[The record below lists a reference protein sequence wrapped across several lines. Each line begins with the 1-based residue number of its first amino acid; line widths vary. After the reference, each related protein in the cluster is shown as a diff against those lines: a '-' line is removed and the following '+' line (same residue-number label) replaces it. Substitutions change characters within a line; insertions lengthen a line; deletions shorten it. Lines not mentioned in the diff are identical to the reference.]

1 MIEPPYFMKKA
12 FITGANGMDSSHLI
26 DFLLEKDYKI
36 FGLVR
41 RNSANGLWRIQHVLD
56 KIELVQGDMLD
67 AGSLAKAIKLIQ
79 PDEIYALAAQS
90 FVKHSFEAPV
100 YTADATGLGTLR
112 LIEAVREN
120 CKTAKVFQAS
130 SSEMFGKVKETPQT
144 ETTPFY
150 PRSPYGCAKVFAHHA
165 CINYREAYNMFISCG
180 ISFNHE
186 SPRRGEE
193 FVSRKIT
200 KTVAKMKHELDNYGE
215 IKSILTL
222 GNLDAKRDFGWA
234 PSYVEGFWKTLQQDK
249 PDDYIFATG
258 ITNSIENF
266 VEVAFKC
273 IGIVDWRK
281 YVRISDEHKRPSEV
295 DVLCGDATKAREK
308 LGWTPKV
315 GFEQMIKLMIE
326 ADL

>member
-1 MIEPPYFMKKA
+1 MSKKVV
-12 FITGANGMDSSHLI
+12 FITGANGMDASHLI

-36 FGLVR
+36 YGLVR

-56 KIELVQGDMLD
+56 RIELVQGDMLD
-67 AGSLAKAIKLIQ
+67 AGSLAKAIHLIK

-120 CKTAKVFQAS
+120 HKKAKIFQAS
-130 SSEMFGKVKETPQT
+130 SSEMFGKIQETPQK
-144 ETTPFY
+144 ETTKFY
-150 PRSPYGCAKVFAHHA
+150 PRSPYGCAKCFAHYA
-165 CINYREAYNMFISCG
+165 CVNYREAYNMFISCG

-186 SPRRGEE
+186 SERRGEE

-200 KTVAKMKHELDNYGE
+200 KAVAKMQIEMRNFGQIRSKLE
-215 IKSILTL
+215 L
-222 GNLDAKRDFGWA
+222 GNLDAKRDFGYA
-234 PSYVEGFWKTLQQDK
+234 PSYVKGFWETLQQDK
-249 PDDYIFATG
+249 PEDYIFATG
-258 ITNSIENF
+258 VTNSIENF
-266 VEVAFKC
+266 VEVAFKI
-273 IGIVDWRK
+273 IGVADWKK
-281 YVRISDEHKRPSEV
+281 YVVFNDNHIRPSEV

-308 LGWTPKV
+308 LGWEPEV
-315 GFEQMIKLMIE
+315 GFEQMIKLMIQ